1 MSLLADQRELT
12 WRLDAE
18 TGKATTDIQKVDKE
32 LDKVKTN
39 MQSIDKQ
46 SGVFGKLGGGIA
58 TVGSKIQSV
67 GSGIQTLG
75 SNISRVGSGIS
86 NFSGKL
92 GSAGA
97 KMTAFAAPV
106 ALAFKKGVDG
116 ALELDTA
123 IRQVTTLADQDVLP
137 VGKIEQEV
145 RRISDATGIAQKE
158 ISESMYEALSSGID
172 SADVVGFVEQG
183 VQLTKAGFTDMPT
196 VIDATTT
203 ALNAYGLQGA
213 EATSHIQDVMVKTQ
227 DLGKITVDELGKNIG
242 RVVPFASAAGVSIDQ
257 LGAGYSVLTAKGQN
271 AAIATT
277 NLSALISELNTTG
290 STADKALRK
299 GMGQSF
305 KEMMDSGQSLGDVLQ
320 SLSGIA
326 EGQGLQL
333 GDMFGNKMATS
344 AANTLLADGPDQFN
358 TALDAMV
365 NSGGSVEAN
374 FEKMQGPAEK
384 LRQTQNRLK
393 NSFIEMGASMIP
405 VFEQFASGVSKI
417 AEKFNSLDDG
427 TKQMIGKVA
436 LVLTVVGPILA
447 VVGTIGSAIGTII
460 SGIGSVIGF
469 IGSAVSA
476 IGSAVASAGG
486 AMAVITG
493 PVGIAIGVVM
503 ALVAAGVALYKNWD
517 TVKEKA
523 AIVGEAIK
531 TGFGNALEFIKGLGQ
546 SVGQAIGGAF
556 EFIGGVISTIVG
568 VHIAALKMGFQ
579 LLVGIA
585 HGVASGIGTAFQF
598 MGNLISTVFSGAVT
612 IVSGIFQTLIGVGQ
626 SVANGIGMAFQFMGS
641 LISTAV
647 STAVSFVSGLFNN
660 LLSIGQTIA
669 SGISTAFSTL
679 SGFIRSALG
688 GAINAVIGMFNR
700 LRGGAISAI
709 NGIKSAWQ
717 GLKNLLSAPINAVVN
732 IGKGIGGAIKGAVG
746 KVTGHADGLYNVPYD
761 EYPAM
766 LHKGEMVVTA
776 EGSNQLRAM
785 GATENGFANPPMGE
799 PTSSLMGDLRP
810 SVTNN
815 ESSTSNSSNFS
826 PVINVTV
833 NGNGNGSDA
842 SLIADIVEEKIMGLF
857 TTANLQR
864 G

>member
-32 LDKVKTN
+32 LDKVKAN
-39 MQSIDKQ
+39 MLSIDKQ
-46 SGVFGKLGGGIA
+46 SGVFSKLGGGIA

-67 GSGIQTLG
+67 GSGIKTLG

-86 NFSGKL
+86 GVSGKIA
-92 GSAGA
+92 SAGA
-97 KMTAFAAPV
+97 RMTAMAAPV

-158 ISESMYEALSSGID
+158 ISGSMYEALSSGID

-257 LGAGYSVLTAKGQN
+257 LGAGYSVLTSKGQN

-305 KEMMDSGQSLGDVLQ
+305 KEMMDSGASLGDVLQ

-358 TALDAMV
+358 SALDAMV

-374 FEKMQGPAEK
+374 FDKMQGPTEK

-393 NSFIEMGASMIP
+393 NSFMEMGASMIP
-405 VFEQFASGVSKI
+405 AFEQFASGISKI
-417 AEKFNSLDDG
+417 TEKFNSLDDG
-427 TKQMIGKVA
+427 TKQMIGKAA
-436 LVLTVVGPILA
+436 LALTVVGPILA
-447 VVGTIGSAIGTII
+447 VVGTIGSAIGTVV
-460 SGIGSVIGF
+460 SGIGGMVSLV
-469 IGSAVSA
+469 GSAVSA
-476 IGSAVASAGG
+476 IGGAITSAGG
-486 AMAVITG
+486 AMALITG
-493 PVGIAIGVVM
+493 PVGIAVGAVVG
-503 ALVAAGVALYKNWD
+503 LVAAGVALYRNWD

-523 AIVGEAIK
+523 IIVGEAIK
-531 TGFGNALEFIKGLGQ
+531 TGFGNDLEFIKGVGQ
-546 SVGQAIGGAF
+546 SAGQVIGGAF
-556 EFIGGVISTIVG
+556 EFIGGIISTIAG
-568 VHIAALKMGFQ
+568 VHIAMFQ
-579 LLVGIA
+579 TGLQMLVG
-585 HGVASGIGTAFQF
+585 
-598 MGNLISTVFSGAVT
+598 L
-612 IVSGIFQTLIGVGQ
+612 GQ
-626 SVANGIGMAFQFMGS
+626 SVANGIGMAFQFMGN
-641 LISTAV
+641 LIQSAV
-647 STAVSFVSGLFNN
+647 SGAISFVTGMFNT
-660 LLSIGQTIA
+660 LLSVGSSIA
-669 SGISTAFSTL
+669 SGISSAFSTVA
-679 SGFIRSALG
+679 GFIRSALG
-688 GAINAVIGMFNR
+688 GAINAVIGMFNN
-700 LRGGAISAI
+700 LRGGAVSAI

-732 IGKGIGGAIKGAVG
+732 IGKGIGGAVKGAIG

-776 EGSNQLRAM
+776 QGSNQLRAM

-857 TTANLQR
+857 NTANLQR